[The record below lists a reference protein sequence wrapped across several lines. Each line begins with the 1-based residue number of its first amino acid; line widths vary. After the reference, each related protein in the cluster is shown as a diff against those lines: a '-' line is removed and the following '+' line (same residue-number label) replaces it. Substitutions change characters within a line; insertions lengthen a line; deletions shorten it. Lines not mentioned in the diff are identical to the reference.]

1 VTAMKAARR
10 AATPF
15 YELHKDASCAKEQ
28 ASPLLFVELAHLRAV
43 SWAGVG
49 VSGIRKF
56 EQGS

>member
-1 VTAMKAARR
+1 MKAARR

-49 VSGIRKF
+49 VGGIRKF